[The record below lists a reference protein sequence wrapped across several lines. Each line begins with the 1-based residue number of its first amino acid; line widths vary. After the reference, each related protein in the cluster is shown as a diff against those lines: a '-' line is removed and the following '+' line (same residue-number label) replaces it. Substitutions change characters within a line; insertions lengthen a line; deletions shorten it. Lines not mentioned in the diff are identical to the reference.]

1 MRTQPHLSLR
11 DVPEDLPDCD
21 GGCFRPGGGLCCPD
35 DPLDL
40 VLQFFSDPSPQEASL
55 EALGIRGSPRRQEQP
70 PAPLGWGQENG
81 FGGVRLLGGGGCG
94 ETEPSRVPDDTEPI
108 DVDKYLVNVAP
119 DGEATVCN
127 PARDTGGIPA
137 AAPAGGVRA
146 CGALGGV
153 VSNGAPPLLPP
164 MSAGALHPYTF
175 CAFDGGVVS
184 SVEPPL
190 PPPMPAGG
198 GPHWCG
204 ALVGVASD
212 VAPPVPAGALHA
224 CRALVGGTISN
235 NAPPPWAHAP
245 PSAWALPAFRTS
257 SGCLTPTTSETSS
270 PAPAWQPLSWVVPR
284 KRRHPPVMRHKR
296 PWSLEFPLHA
306 LPAAPP
312 DNPGDNNGDENAK
325 NSCDNA
331 AGGGIRRRRPVPRQ
345 RNRQAQ
351 RVCSHCHS
359 PDTPQWRAGPDGPGT
374 LCNACGIRYAANKL
388 LPEYRPSTSPS
399 FRSDQHSNR
408 HRKVVKLREQKA
420 KELSPKAMPDP
431 APVPSPPPPPPKSDE
446 FMDVCTYIST
456 G

>member
-1 MRTQPHLSLR
+1 MRTRFHLSLL
-11 DVPEDLPDCD
+11 DAPEDLPDCD

-40 VLQFFSDPSPQEASL
+40 VLQFFSTPSPQEASL

-70 PAPLGWGQENG
+70 PPLPGWAQENG

-94 ETEPSRVPDDTEPI
+94 EPESSRAPEDAVPV
-108 DVDKYLVNVAP
+108 DVGKYLVSVPP
-119 DGEATVCN
+119 DGGGEAAVCN
-127 PARDTGGIPA
+127 PARDTGGGPA
-137 AAPAGGVRA
+137 AVPAGGVRA

-153 VSNGAPPLLPP
+153 VPNGAPPLLPP
-164 MSAGALHPYTF
+164 VSARALHLQHTF
-175 CAFDGGVVS
+175 RAFDGGVVS
-184 SVEPPL
+184 DVAPPPL
-190 PPPMPAGG
+190 LALMPAGG
-198 GPHWCG
+198 VPPHSCG
-204 ALVGVASD
+204 APVGVASD
-212 VAPPVPAGALHA
+212 VALPVPAGALHA
-224 CRALVGGTISN
+224 CRALVGGAVSN
-235 NAPPPWAHAP
+235 DAAPSWALAP
-245 PSAWALPAFRTS
+245 PSPWALPASRAS
-257 SGCLTPTTSETSS
+257 SGCLTPATSETSS
-270 PAPAWQPLSWVVPR
+270 PAPVWRPLAWPVPR
-284 KRRHPPVMRHKR
+284 KRRRPPVERRKR

-306 LPAAPP
+306 LQAAPP
-312 DNPGDNNGDENAK
+312 DNPGDSNGDEDAK

-331 AGGGIRRRRPVPRQ
+331 GGGGIRRRRPVPRQ

-388 LPEYRPSTSPS
+388 LPEYRPSTAPS

-420 KELSPKAMPDP
+420 KETQAMPDP
-431 APVPSPPPPPPKSDE
+431 VTPPPPKSDE